1 MQNNTTTKPL
11 KQNKMEIIAIIGAV
25 SLAVCLSGTIAL
37 VIMGSDTPKS
47 IKIFT
52 WVSMFPL
59 VVCFSVMVAFTK
71 QSEEC
76 KVKYRKVNVEL
87 YEKVN

>member
-1 MQNNTTTKPL
+1 
-11 KQNKMEIIAIIGAV
+11 METVGIIGSI
-25 SLAVCLSGTIAL
+25 SLAMCLSGTIAL
-37 VIMGSDTPKS
+37 AIMGSDTPKL

-87 YEKVN
+87 YEKID

>member
-1 MQNNTTTKPL
+1 
-11 KQNKMEIIAIIGAV
+11 MEIIAIIG
-25 SLAVCLSGTIAL
+25 SLSLGTCLSGTIAL

-59 VVCFSVMVAFTK
+59 VICYSIIAAHNK

>member
-1 MQNNTTTKPL
+1 
-11 KQNKMEIIAIIGAV
+11 METVGIIGSI
-25 SLAVCLSGTIAL
+25 SLVMCLSGTIAL
-37 VIMGSDTPKS
+37 VIMGSDTPKL

-59 VVCFSVMVAFTK
+59 VICFSVMVAFTK

-87 YEKVN
+87 YEKID